1 MKSSK
6 PKTRIEELQES
17 AAYWAEKVLEGTCSG
32 LALVGP
38 GGLGKTFAVEKLLER
53 RGENYEEKG
62 KNSHITPLALYQ
74 TLYEHR
80 DESVLLLDDIEHIY
94 KQEVSV
100 GILRSAL
107 WGNKLQGGRR
117 RRVVTY
123 STSKDIKVPGRFEY
137 KGGLIII
144 GNKIPR
150 KEDPIVEAL
159 LTRIPCVEFSIE
171 PGDVYAFMRQV
182 MLRREGYPIWN
193 GQKQQ
198 EVWIPRRDCEKVIDE
213 LEARKITDLR
223 KLEHALIAWVDF
235 KRKPDRLNRE
245 LDNIAHSA
253 ARLERVVRESP
264 KQRAQATFLE
274 IVKDDSIAENKKAKL
289 FEERTRELRPGR
301 EGGYNRATYFRWKQQ
316 WGIGELG

>member
-1 MKSSK
+1 MKSK
-6 PKTRIEELQES
+6 RKLTKIEEKQES
-17 AAYWAEKVLEGTCSG
+17 AAYWAERVLEGTCSG

-38 GGLGKTFAVEKLLER
+38 GGLGKTFAVEQLLER
-53 RGENYEEKG
+53 QGVNYEEKG
-62 KNSHITPLALYQ
+62 RNSHITPLALYQ
-74 TLYEHR
+74 TLYAYR
-80 DESVLLLDDIEHIY
+80 DEPVLLLDDIEHIY

-107 WGNKLQGGRR
+107 WGKKLQTGRR
-117 RRVVTY
+117 RRIVTY
-123 STSKDIKVPGRFEY
+123 SSSRDIKVPGHFEY

-159 LTRIPCVEFSIE
+159 LTRIVCVEFAVE
-171 PGDVYAFMRQV
+171 PSDVYAFMRQV
-182 MLRREGYPIWN
+182 MVRREGYPIWN

-198 EVWIPRRDCEKVIDE
+198 QVWIPRRDCEKVIDE

-245 LDNIAHSA
+245 LDNLASSSA
-253 ARLERVVRESP
+253 KLDRVLRQSP
-264 KQRAQATFLE
+264 KQRAYAMFLE
-274 IVKDDSIAENKKAKL
+274 IAKDNTIAENEKAKL
-289 FEERTRELRPGR
+289 FEERTRGLRPGR
-301 EGGYNRATYFRWKQQ
+301 ESGYNRATYFRWKQK
-316 WGIGELG
+316 WAVAELE